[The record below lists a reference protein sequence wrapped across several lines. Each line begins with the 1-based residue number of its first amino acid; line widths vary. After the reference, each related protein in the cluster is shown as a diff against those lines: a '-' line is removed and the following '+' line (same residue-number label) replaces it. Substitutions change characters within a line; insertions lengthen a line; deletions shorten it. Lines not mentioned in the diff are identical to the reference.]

1 MDLLVSPSSVAEAKY
16 SLAADIVDVKKPS
29 EGSLGANFP
38 WVISEIKSLSEK
50 PVSAAI
56 GDYSFK
62 PGSAAQ
68 SAFGAASAG
77 ADYVK
82 VGLMFEGEE
91 NALEFIEA
99 VVKGVKW
106 RFPEKTVVIA
116 SYADYDRVDAIS
128 PFEMAP
134 LAAKAGADVAMID
147 TAVKDGKGLFDF
159 LNESELTEFTEKNR
173 SLSLQTALAGSLKF
187 EDIETLKKINPEI
200 IGVRGMV
207 CGGDR
212 SAVIKPELVEKA
224 LNLVR

>member
-1 MDLLVSPSSVAEAKY
+1 MDLLVSPGSVAEAKY

-62 PGSAAQ
+62 PGSASQ

-82 VGLMFEGEE
+82 VGLMFEGEG

-134 LAAKAGADVAMID
+134 LAA